1 MFNFAHCHHFKVIPV
16 NTCLQ
21 SHRHG
26 DQTAAD
32 FSLFHVHYQTVIC
45 ETVEPAL
52 YLVKVEN
59 EIAYYFNNNKNQS
72 SEYKHYTIY
81 VYIIDVANLDL
92 KEKYIYYN

>member
-1 MFNFAHCHHFKVIPV
+1 M
-16 NTCLQ
+16 
-21 SHRHG
+21 
-26 DQTAAD
+26 
-32 FSLFHVHYQTVIC
+32 
-45 ETVEPAL
+45 

-92 KEKYIYYN
+92 KEKYIYYNWILELVIPVSALWSGENEHFD